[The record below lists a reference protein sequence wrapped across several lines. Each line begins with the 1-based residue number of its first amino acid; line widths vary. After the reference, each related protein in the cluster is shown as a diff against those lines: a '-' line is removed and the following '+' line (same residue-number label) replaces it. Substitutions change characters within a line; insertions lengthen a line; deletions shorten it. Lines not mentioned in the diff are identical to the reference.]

1 MTSPRDAFFAHSRTF
16 LHFRRRFL
24 VAAVALS
31 LLTACHRDMRD
42 QHRAEANERSQFFS
56 DQRSD
61 RPYEVGVIA
70 RDASI
75 GDDIFMTGRQNGE
88 LVQIS
93 PRTPSLDTLQR
104 GQQRYNIYCAPC
116 HDRVGEGKGMIVQRG
131 FRQPPTFHSPRLRA
145 LPDGHFFEVITEG
158 FGTMP
163 SYRAQISSDDRW
175 AIVAYV
181 RALQLSQFAPAESL
195 SPSDQMVLHSRA
207 EVAERIHERSESH
220 ATR

>member
-1 MTSPRDAFFAHSRTF
+1 MNHPHTDHPANSPSLLHVSSRIFA
-16 LHFRRRFL
+16 
-24 VAAVALS
+24 VAATLS
-31 LLTACHRDMRD
+31 LLTACHQDMRD
-42 QHRAEANERSQFFS
+42 QHRAEANERSGFFS

-61 RPYEVGVIA
+61 RPYPAGVIA
-70 RDASI
+70 RDESI
-75 GDDIFMTGRQNGE
+75 GDDIFLTGRQNGE
-88 LVQIS
+88 LVPIS
-93 PRTPSLDTLQR
+93 PRTPSLATLQR

-163 SYRAQISSDDRW
+163 SYRTQIPSEDRW

-181 RALQLSQFAPAESL
+181 RALQLSQFAPTESL
-195 SPSDQMVLHSRA
+195 SPSDHMVLHSQA
-207 EVAERIHERSESH
+207 EAAERIHERSE
-220 ATR
+220 